1 MSNQVATGANAQ
13 VLIAEESTY
22 GVTPNAS
29 EFIKIPFKSINL
41 SGKQDL
47 IENDD
52 LGMGRESQAPV
63 LGRTAVSGDL
73 KVSVDLRNIGVLFK
87 GLLGTPVTTENTG
100 VYTHVFS
107 SGKETLPSFT
117 IEKAFKE
124 VADYNIY
131 NGCKINQMSFDWTP
145 DGKAATTVSVIGQSE
160 EVNSVSAQ
168 PTPQI
173 LDYHQFMNA
182 NGSVDIDGESVEIMS
197 ASLALT
203 NNMSEVKTIRADNK
217 ISSVDAGMFNATGSV
232 VVRFTDKSLINK
244 AKAGTPVA
252 INLGFMK
259 SANEKLTVKI
269 LEAYV
274 SAPGKSIDGPGGIE
288 LSFEF
293 QAAQNKAA
301 GKAVEVEL
309 VNDKGVY

>member
-13 VLIAEESTY
+13 VMMGEETSF
-22 GVTPNAS
+22 GVTPSADK
-29 EFIKIPFKSINL
+29 FVKVPFKSTNL

-63 LGRTAVSGDL
+63 LGRTAVQGDL
-73 KVSVDLRNIGVLFK
+73 KVSVDLRNIGLFFK
-87 GLLGTPVTTENTG
+87 GLLGAPVTTENIG
-100 VYTHVFS
+100 VFTHVFS
-107 SGKETLPSFT
+107 SGKEILPSFS

-124 VADYNIY
+124 VADYNLY

-145 DGKAATTVSVIGQSE
+145 DGKAATTVSIIGQGE
-160 EVNSVSAQ
+160 EVNSTSVQSA
-168 PTPQI
+168 PEV

-182 NGSVDIDGESVEIMS
+182 NGSVEIDGESVEIMS

-203 NNMSEVKTIRADNK
+203 NNMSEVKTVRADNK
-217 ISSVDAGMFNATGSV
+217 ISGIDAGMFAATGSV
-232 VVRFTDKSLINK
+232 VVRFTDKSLLNK

-252 INLGFMK
+252 INLGFTK
-259 SANEKLTVKI
+259 SANEKLTVKV
-269 LEAYV
+269 LEAYM

-288 LSFEF
+288 LSFDF

-309 VNDKGVY
+309 INDKDMY